1 MTLKDLVRPN
11 IWNLS
16 PYTCAR
22 NEFTGEALAW
32 LDANENSRI
41 CQYNRYPDPLQL
53 EVKQQLGAYRGVN
66 PENIFFGV
74 GSDECIDIAYRVF
87 CRPGIDN
94 VVAIE
99 PTYGMYQVCADVNDV
114 EYRRV
119 SLNDD
124 FSLDVDAIINACD
137 EKTKI
142 VWICSPNNPTAN
154 AFPLE
159 QIKEICSRFNGIT
172 IVDEAYIDFSP
183 VGSMVQFLNDYPRM
197 IVMQTFSKAW
207 ASAAIRLGISYA
219 STDIINIYNK
229 VKYPYNISE
238 LTQQEALKVLADSS
252 HIEAIVKELIDA
264 RNALAEKLSTLPHV
278 KHIYPSDAN
287 FLLVKVSDAD
297 AIYNYLRDEKVIVR
311 NRTRVHKCGECLR
324 LTIGNDAENALLIEK
339 LTEYGNTRK

>member
-11 IWNLS
+11 IWKLT

-41 CQYNRYPDPLQL
+41 CEYNRYPDPLQW
-53 EVKQQLGAYRGVN
+53 EVKQKLGTYRGVK

-99 PTYGMYQVCADVNDV
+99 PTYGMYQVCAEVNDI

-124 FSLDVDAIINACD
+124 FSLDIDAIINACD
-137 EKTKI
+137 DCTKI
-142 VWICSPNNPTAN
+142 IWICSPNNPTAN

-159 QIKEICSRFNGIT
+159 QIKEICNRFNGIT

-183 VGSMVQFLNDYPRM
+183 IGSMLQFLNDYPRM

-219 STDIINIYNK
+219 STEIIDIYNK

-238 LTQQEALKVLADSS
+238 LTQQQALKVLTDRD
-252 HIEAIVKELIDA
+252 HIEYVVKELINA
-264 RNALAEKLSTLPHV
+264 RNNLATQLSTLPIV
-278 KHIYPSDAN
+278 KHIYHSDAN
-287 FLLVKVSDAD
+287 FLLVKVNNAD
-297 AIYNYLRDEKVIVR
+297 AIYEYLRDKKVIVR
-311 NRTRVHKCGECLR
+311 NRSRVHKCGDCLR

-339 LTEYGNTRK
+339 LTQYGNI

>member
-183 VGSMVQFLNDYPRM
+183 VGSMAQFLNDYPRM

-264 RNALAEKLSTLPHV
+264 RNALAEKLSTLPDV

>member
-183 VGSMVQFLNDYPRM
+183 VGSMVQFLNDSPRM

-264 RNALAEKLSTLPHV
+264 RNALAEKLSTLPDV

-297 AIYNYLRDEKVIVR
+297 TIYNYLRDEKVIVR